1 MTSLRHLH
9 YFVTV
14 AEEGQMTR
22 AAAKLHLAQPAL
34 SQAIAT
40 LETQLGVDLFER
52 HARGVKLTAAG
63 EAFLAK
69 SRIALT
75 AVADADETADS
86 LSREASGELVIGF
99 IGPPPMVKEGV
110 LFATLATQHPQI
122 KVRFQ
127 ELPFPCGATGSW
139 LRDVDVAFCH
149 APEEDPAVRAH
160 VVRTEPRVVIAP
172 GSHPLARQDELT
184 VADALDQTFISYH
197 RNVQREW
204 GGFHS
209 LDDHRGAPPS
219 SATADNVL
227 TPPEMLRS
235 LTMRRGI
242 TSLSASDAAVITRI
256 LRGVVALPVCDAQHA
271 RLALTW
277 RQDNPNP
284 NIAALVHVAAMS

>member
-1 MTSLRHLH
+1 M
-9 YFVTV
+9 
-14 AEEGQMTR
+14 
-22 AAAKLHLAQPAL
+22 
-34 SQAIAT
+34 
-40 LETQLGVDLFER
+40 
-52 HARGVKLTAAG
+52 
-63 EAFLAK
+63 
-69 SRIALT
+69 
-75 AVADADETADS
+75 
-86 LSREASGELVIGF
+86 
-99 IGPPPMVKEGV
+99 
-110 LFATLATQHPQI
+110 
-122 KVRFQ
+122 
-127 ELPFPCGATGSW
+127 
-139 LRDVDVAFCH
+139 
-149 APEEDPAVRAH
+149 
-160 VVRTEPRVVIAP
+160 
-172 GSHPLARQDELT
+172 
-184 VADALDQTFISYH
+184 ADALDQTFISYH

-284 NIAALVHVAAMS
+284 NIAALVHVAAMSAGEGEPGVAAGAQEHTSARRIVRRRRAATGSGTSRPSS